1 MTAPRTAVLSNTVAF
16 DFTGARVLVTGG
28 TSGIGHGIATAYRDA
43 GALVTITGTRAAAG
57 EYDVDLTG
65 LEYRQVAMTDA
76 AAVTALGASFPVLDV
91 LVNNAGATFAGGL
104 DEYDPAGFEESLR
117 VNLQGAYRLSHACH
131 GALTSS
137 QAAGGASVVSLVS
150 MAAFRAIPL
159 VPGYAASK
167 AGLVS
172 MTQTLG
178 ARWASDGIRVN
189 AIAPG
194 NIETPM
200 TAPMAAVPEI
210 VEQQVAHIPMG
221 RFGTVGEIVP
231 AVLFL
236 SSAAASYVTGAV
248 LAVDGGYLTY

>member
-1 MTAPRTAVLSNTVAF
+1 MTAPSNSVAF

-43 GALVTITGTRAAAG
+43 GASVTVTGTRESAAA
-57 EYDVDLTG
+57 YDVDLSG
-65 LEYRQVAMTDA
+65 LDYRRLAMGDA
-76 AAVTALGASFPVLDV
+76 EAVTALGSSFETLDV

-104 DEYDPAGFEESLR
+104 DEFDPAGFEEALR
-117 VNLQGAYRLSHACH
+117 VNLQGAYRLTHTCH
-131 GALTSS
+131 RALKASE
-137 QAAGGASVVSLVS
+137 AAGGASVVTLVS
-150 MAAFRAIPL
+150 MAAFRAITL
-159 VPGYAASK
+159 VPGYAAAK

-178 ARWASDGIRVN
+178 SRWALDGIRVN
-189 AIAPG
+189 AVAPG

-210 VEQQVAHIPMG
+210 VAEQLAHVPLG
-221 RFGTVGEIVP
+221 RFGTVDEIVP

-248 LAVDGGYLTY
+248 LAVDGGYLTS

>member
-1 MTAPRTAVLSNTVAF
+1 MTAPSNSVAF

-43 GALVTITGTRAAAG
+43 GASVTVTGTRESAAA
-57 EYDVDLTG
+57 YDVDLSG
-65 LEYRQVAMTDA
+65 LDYRRLAMGDA
-76 AAVTALGASFPVLDV
+76 EAVTALGSSFATLDM

-104 DEYDPAGFEESLR
+104 DEYDPSGFEEALR
-117 VNLQGAYRLSHACH
+117 VNLQGAYRLTHACH
-131 GALTSS
+131 RALKASE
-137 QAAGGASVVSLVS
+137 AAGGASVVTLVS
-150 MAAFRAIPL
+150 MAAFRAITL
-159 VPGYAASK
+159 VPGYAAAK

-178 ARWASDGIRVN
+178 SRWALDGIRVN
-189 AIAPG
+189 AVAPG

-210 VEQQVAHIPMG
+210 VAEQLAHVPLG
-221 RFGTVGEIVP
+221 RFGTVDEIVP

>member
-1 MTAPRTAVLSNTVAF
+1 MTTNSVAF

-28 TSGIGHGIATAYRDA
+28 TSGIGHGIATAFRDA
-43 GALVTITGTRAAAG
+43 GALVTVTGTRESAAA
-57 EYDVDLTG
+57 YDVDLSG
-65 LEYRQVAMTDA
+65 LDYRPLTMTADED
-76 AAVTALGASFPVLDV
+76 VTALGASLDRLDV

-104 DEYDPAGFEESLR
+104 DEYDPAGFSEALR
-117 VNLQGAYRLSHACH
+117 VNLHGAYRLTHACH
-131 GALTSS
+131 PAL
-137 QAAGGASVVSLVS
+137 QASTASGGASVVNLVS
-150 MAAFRAIPL
+150 MAAFRAITL
-159 VPGYAASK
+159 VPGYAAAK

-172 MTQTLG
+172 TTQTLG
-178 ARWASDGIRVN
+178 SRWAGDGIRVN

-210 VEQQVAHIPMG
+210 VAEQIAHIPLG
-221 RFGTVGEIVP
+221 RFGTVDEIVP

-248 LAVDGGYLTY
+248 LAIDGGYLTY

>member
-1 MTAPRTAVLSNTVAF
+1 MTTPSNGLSF

-28 TSGIGHGIATAYRDA
+28 TSGIGHGIATAFRDA
-43 GALVTITGTRAAAG
+43 GANVTVTGTRAEPS
-57 EYDVDLTG
+57 EYDVDLSG
-65 LEYRQVAMTDA
+65 LDYRRLALGDA
-76 AAVTALGASFPVLDV
+76 DAVTALGASFTTLDV

-104 DEYDPAGFEESLR
+104 DEYDPAGFEEALR
-117 VNLQGAYRLSHACH
+117 VNLQGAYRLTHACH
-131 GALTSS
+131 PALRASEAT
-137 QAAGGASVVSLVS
+137 GGASVVNLVS
-150 MAAFRAIPL
+150 MAAFRAITL
-159 VPGYAASK
+159 VPGYAAAK

-178 ARWASDGIRVN
+178 SRWAADGIRVN

-200 TAPMAAVPEI
+200 TAPMAAVPSI
-210 VEQQVAHIPMG
+210 VEEQIAHIPLG
-221 RFGTVGEIVP
+221 RFGTVAEIVP
-231 AVLFL
+231 AALFL

>member
-1 MTAPRTAVLSNTVAF
+1 MTAPSNALTF
-16 DFTGARVLVTGG
+16 DFTGSQVLVTGG
-28 TSGIGHGIATAYRDA
+28 TSGIGHGIATAYREA
-43 GALVTITGTRAAAG
+43 GATVTVTGTRGAAS
-57 EYDVDLTG
+57 EYDVDLSG
-65 LEYRQVAMTDA
+65 LEYRSLAMTSAED
-76 AAVTALGASFPVLDV
+76 VTALGGSFGTLDI

-117 VNLQGAYRLSHACH
+117 VNLQGAYRLTHACH
-131 GALTSS
+131 GALTAS

-150 MAAFRAIPL
+150 MAAFRAITL

-178 ARWASDGIRVN
+178 SRWAADGIRVN

-200 TAPMAAVPEI
+200 TAPMTAMPSI
-210 VEQQVAHIPMG
+210 VEEQIAHIPMG

>member
-1 MTAPRTAVLSNTVAF
+1 MTQPRNTLAF

-43 GALVTITGTRAAAG
+43 GASVTVTGTRESADS
-57 EYDVDLTG
+57 YDVDLTG
-65 LEYRQVAMTDA
+65 VEYHRLAMGDA
-76 AAVTALGASFPVLDV
+76 EAVTALGASLTSLDV

-104 DEYDPAGFEESLR
+104 DEYDPAGFEEALR
-117 VNLQGAYRLSHACH
+117 VNLQGAYRLTHACH
-131 GALTSS
+131 GALKVST
-137 QAAGGASVVSLVS
+137 APGGASVVSLSS
-150 MAAFRAIPL
+150 MAAFRAVTL

-178 ARWASDGIRVN
+178 SRWAADGIRVN
-189 AIAPG
+189 AVAPG

-210 VEQQVAHIPMG
+210 LTEQLAHIPLG
-221 RFGTVGEIVP
+221 RFGTVAEIVP

-236 SSAAASYVTGAV
+236 SSAAAAYVTGTV